1 MRRYTILI
9 IALLLSY
16 VSMAQQAESAVA
28 TQEQVSSEQ
37 NATEQ
42 KTAEQKA
49 EASEEFSAEKSW
61 DAANKAYQEADYK
74 RAETLYRAILEQGLH
89 SAKLY
94 YNLANTLFK
103 QEKLGEAILYYN
115 KALRLSPADEDVRH
129 NLEYAENSTKDSIE
143 QIPEFFLF
151 AWIRAVRN
159 LMSCDGWTI
168 FSLVIL
174 VIGLAAALFYLLAQ
188 RISTRKAGF
197 YVMILAAL
205 LFLVATLFANYE
217 RKAIVNHNEAIVMS
231 SAVSVKSSP
240 DRAATELFVLH
251 EGTKLSIGERMDGW
265 FEVRIADGRKGWIES
280 SRIAEI

>member
-9 IALLLSY
+9 IALLLSC

-42 KTAEQKA
+42 KAED
-49 EASEEFSAEKSW
+49 SEEFSAEKSW

-103 QEKLGEAILYYN
+103 QEQLGEAILYYN

-197 YVMILAAL
+197 YVMVLAAL

-265 FEVRIADGRKGWIES
+265 VEVRIADGRKGWIES

>member
-1 MRRYTILI
+1 
-9 IALLLSY
+9 
-16 VSMAQQAESAVA
+16 MAQQAESAVA

-49 EASEEFSAEKSW
+49 EDSEEFSAEKSW
-61 DAANKAYQEADYK
+61 DEANKAYQEADYK

-159 LMSCDGWTI
+159 LMGCDGWTI

-174 VIGLAAALFYLLAQ
+174 VIGLAATLFYLLAQ

-197 YVMILAAL
+197 YVMVLAAL

-265 FEVRIADGRKGWIES
+265 VEVRIADGRKGWIES

>member
-37 NATEQ
+37 

-49 EASEEFSAEKSW
+49 EALEEFSAEKSW

-103 QEKLGEAILYYN
+103 QEQLGEAILYYN

-197 YVMILAAL
+197 YVMVLAAL

-265 FEVRIADGRKGWIES
+265 VEVRIADGRKGWIES

>member
-9 IALLLSY
+9 IALLLSC

-42 KTAEQKA
+42 KAED
-49 EASEEFSAEKSW
+49 SEEFSAEKSW
-61 DAANKAYQEADYK
+61 DEANKAYQEADYK

-151 AWIRAVRN
+151 AWIRAVRT

-197 YVMILAAL
+197 YVMVLAAL

-265 FEVRIADGRKGWIES
+265 VEVRIADGRKGWIES

>member
-16 VSMAQQAESAVA
+16 VSMAQQVESAVA

-37 NATEQ
+37 

-49 EASEEFSAEKSW
+49 EDSEEFSAEKSW

-197 YVMILAAL
+197 YVMVLAAL

-265 FEVRIADGRKGWIES
+265 VEVRIADGRKGWIES

>member
-9 IALLLSY
+9 IALLLSC

-37 NATEQ
+37 KATEQ
-42 KTAEQKA
+42 KIAEQQA

-151 AWIRAVRN
+151 AWIRVVRN

-197 YVMILAAL
+197 YVMVLAAL

-265 FEVRIADGRKGWIES
+265 VEVRIADGRKGWIES

>member
-37 NATEQ
+37 

-49 EASEEFSAEKSW
+49 EALEEFSAEKSW

-197 YVMILAAL
+197 YVMVLAAL

-265 FEVRIADGRKGWIES
+265 VEVRIADGRKGWIES

>member
-37 NATEQ
+37 KAT
-42 KTAEQKA
+42 EQKA
-49 EASEEFSAEKSW
+49 EALEEFSAEKSW

-197 YVMILAAL
+197 YVMVLAAL
-205 LFLVATLFANYE
+205 LFLIATLFANYE

-265 FEVRIADGRKGWIES
+265 VEVRIADGRKGWIES

>member
-37 NATEQ
+37 KAT
-42 KTAEQKA
+42 EQKA

-265 FEVRIADGRKGWIES
+265 VEVRIADGRKGWIES